1 MTTTSTRR
9 GWLSVLSV
17 ALGSFVLVLSEFLPI
32 GLLPSIARD
41 LHVDIGTAGLM
52 VVFTGLTGAVA
63 APVVTVATSR
73 LDRRTVL
80 LALTVLLVVADA
92 LAAIAPTFGVL
103 LVARM
108 LLGVGIGGFW
118 AIGAGIAGR
127 LVEPSAVIR
136 ATSFI
141 TAGVSVATVVSL
153 PLGAFVSS
161 LASWRLAFV
170 IGGALGLVALVLQ
183 IAMLPS
189 IPSSQRV
196 RFATLAGLLRV
207 QRARVG
213 LIAAAFLFVAQFAAY
228 TYVAPYLEELVRVG
242 PDTVTLALLVFGVAG
257 IAGNFVAGVTL
268 SRNVIGTIGVAKIV
282 LAAAVVLLPFAAHS
296 VVGVFALLV
305 VWGFVWG
312 ALPLGTQT
320 WMSTASPAGGGER
333 AGVVRHDD
341 PARDRRGVGPGRCGR
356 DVVRAVGG
364 LLVLRRG
371 RRGGRR
377 RAADAGAAPVECD
390 PTGGCPDGPPRRSRP
405 RRTDRPPRG
414 STRGLTLPRRG
425 PGARWPPSGSG
436 RRGRRSRTGRP

>member
-1 MTTTSTRR
+1 MTSPADRH

-32 GLLPSIARD
+32 GLLPAIADD
-41 LHVDIGTAGLM
+41 LHVGIGTAVLM

-80 LALTVLLVVADA
+80 LGLTVLLAVADA
-92 LAAIAPTFGVL
+92 LAALAPTFWVL

-127 LVEPSAVIR
+127 LVPPASVIR
-136 ATSFI
+136 ATSLI

-170 IGGALGLVALVLQ
+170 IGGGLGVVALVLQ
-183 IAMLPS
+183 LAMLPS
-189 IPSSQRV
+189 IPSVQRV
-196 RFATLAGLLRV
+196 RFATLGGLLRV

-213 LIAAAFLFVAQFAAY
+213 LIATAFLFVAQFAAY
-228 TYVAPYLEELVRVG
+228 TYVAPYLQESVRVG
-242 PDTVTLALLVFGVAG
+242 PDAVTLALLVFGVAG

-268 SRNVIGTIGVAKIV
+268 SRNVIGTIGVSKIV
-282 LAAAVVLLPFAAHS
+282 LAAAVVLLPLAAHS

-320 WMSTASPAGGGER
+320 WMSTASPGGSESGLALFVTTIQLAIAAGS
-333 AGVVRHDD
+333 V
-341 PARDRRGVGPGRCGR
+341 
-356 DVVRAVGG
+356 VGG
-364 LLVLRRG
+364 LAVTGFGL
-371 RRGGRR
+371 
-377 RAADAGAAPVECD
+377 AADFWFAGAVAVI
-390 PTGGCPDGPPRRSRP
+390 GAVVLLSLGSRRSSAVP
-405 RRTDRPPRG
+405 EVAAAPAT
-414 STRGLTLPRRG
+414 G
-425 PGARWPPSGSG
+425 PVA
-436 RRGRRSRTGRP
+436 TGPVATGPVATAAAD